1 MTEQDLIDLGFT
13 KEVDPGVQC
22 SDEEGNEWTE
32 DEYHY
37 YVYDLVIGLGLISC
51 ASDHVVDGEW
61 FVDLFDTWPEI
72 RFTDKEEVRSLINL
86 LKSRMIED
94 EAFPA
99 VFQRKEVNT
108 QTDQQ

>member
-22 SDEEGNEWTE
+22 SDQDGNEWIE

-51 ASDHVVDGEW
+51 ANVNAMDGEW
-61 FVDLFDTWPEI
+61 FVELFDTWPEI
-72 RFTDKEEVRSLINL
+72 RFTDKEEVRSLIDL
-86 LKSRMIED
+86 LKSRI
-94 EAFPA
+94 
-99 VFQRKEVNT
+99 VK
-108 QTDQQ
+108 

>member
-13 KEVDPGVQC
+13 KEVDPGVPC
-22 SDEEGNEWTE
+22 SDQEGNEWTE

-37 YVYDLVIGLGLISC
+37 YAYDLVIGLGLLSC

-61 FVDLFDTWPEI
+61 FVDLFDTYPSI

-86 LKSRMIED
+86 LKSRMVED
-94 EAFPA
+94 EAFPGM
-99 VFQRKEVNT
+99 FQYKEVDT
-108 QTDQQ
+108 QIEQ